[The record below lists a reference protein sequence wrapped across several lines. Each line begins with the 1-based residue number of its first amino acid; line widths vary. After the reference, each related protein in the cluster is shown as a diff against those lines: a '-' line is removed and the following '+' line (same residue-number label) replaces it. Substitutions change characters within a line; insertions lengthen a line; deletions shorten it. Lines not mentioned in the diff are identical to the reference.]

1 MISTAD
7 LFDERGEALA
17 SCETQFRQFGART
30 SFTGVITT
38 IRCRNDN
45 ALVKRVLTTTDGHG
59 RVLVVDGGGSMASAL
74 LGDLIAAAAVQQGW
88 AGVLVHGPVRDS
100 AVLAGLDLGIKALG
114 TNPRRSAKEG
124 VGEVDAVVQFGGVT
138 FTPGKCLWSD
148 ADGVLVER

>member
-59 RVLVVDGGGSMASAL
+59 RVLVSTG
-74 LGDLIAAAAVQQGW
+74 
-88 AGVLVHGPVRDS
+88 AGPW
-100 AVLAGLDLGIKALG
+100 
-114 TNPRRSAKEG
+114 PRRCW
-124 VGEVDAVVQFGGVT
+124 VT
-138 FTPGKCLWSD
+138 
-148 ADGVLVER
+148 